1 MTAGAA
7 GARAVSRWG
16 LALSALVVFALLA
29 VVLARVLVVRLYTT
43 PSASMMPTVASGD
56 VLLANA
62 AAYWRSPPGRGDVVV
77 FQPPV
82 DSGQPWVKRI
92 VGMPGDRIGFHGN
105 ALAINGQVV
114 TYQDLG
120 TADAEGPDPAS
131 AQTRMLREDLPGRP
145 HLVYEDTGRLLGEGD
160 WTVPPGHY
168 FLLGDN
174 RDNSQ
179 DSRLWSLAAPGGQQG
194 TSASFVPAAHI
205 SSRVELAWRQGG
217 LVAIH

>member
-43 PSASMMPTVASGD
+43 PSASMMPAVASGD

-62 AAYWRSPPGRGDVVV
+62 AAYWRSQPGRGDVVV
-77 FQPPV
+77 FQSPF

-92 VGMPGDRIGFHGN
+92 VGVPGDRIGFHGN

-120 TADAEGPDPAS
+120 PADAEGLAPAM
-131 AQTRMLREDLPGRP
+131 AQTRVLREGPAQPPASGLRGCRAYPGR
-145 HLVYEDTGRLLGEGD
+145 GRL
-160 WTVPPGHY
+160 
-168 FLLGDN
+168 
-174 RDNSQ
+174 
-179 DSRLWSLAAPGGQQG
+179 DS
-194 TSASFVPAAHI
+194 PAGALFPA
-205 SSRVELAWRQGG
+205 RRQS
-217 LVAIH
+217 